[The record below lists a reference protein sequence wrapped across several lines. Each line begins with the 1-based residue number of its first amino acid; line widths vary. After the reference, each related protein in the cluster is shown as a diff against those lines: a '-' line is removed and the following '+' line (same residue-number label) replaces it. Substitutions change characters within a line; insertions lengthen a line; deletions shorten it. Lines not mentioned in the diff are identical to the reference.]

1 MFPTGEKSYDIIY
14 YESPDSDYVD
24 GTLFMVVPPNGG
36 MGVQIGNEQNI
47 QEDNP

>member
-1 MFPTGEKSYDIIY
+1 MFPTGGKSCDIIY
-14 YESPDSDYVD
+14 CESPDSGYVD
-24 GTLFMVVPPNGG
+24 ETLFMVVPPTGG